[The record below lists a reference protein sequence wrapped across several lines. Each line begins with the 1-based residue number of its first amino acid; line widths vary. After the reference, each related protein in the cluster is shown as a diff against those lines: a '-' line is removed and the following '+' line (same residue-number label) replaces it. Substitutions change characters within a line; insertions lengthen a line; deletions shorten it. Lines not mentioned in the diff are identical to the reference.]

1 MLVAVVEV
9 AVVVNDVRVDIDAVC
24 GSVDSSGNGGS
35 GSADGGFSDVTS
47 WPIR

>member
-1 MLVAVVEV
+1 MLVAVVVV

-35 GSADGGFSDVTS
+35 GSADGDCSDVNS
-47 WPIR
+47 WLIK